1 VTTLMD
7 GAGFEFIVVEYAVNG
22 ASDDKVARFAGDH
35 DAPELDGM
43 DVEYVD
49 GGDVDAVA
57 RAIANQWTP
66 SHPAATVWR
75 VKVHTSD
82 GRRATAWDPE
92 SVIRRALAA
101 LPARE
106 ETVAKLGLLTTKL
119 HWILQP
125 YMRLLGDVGPEYRAL
140 VYGAEVFF
148 AAVNAFGTVG
158 TDVYGH
164 NLDAMGSSARRA
176 ADVADEARMADR
188 RPR

>member
-1 VTTLMD
+1 MD
-7 GAGFEFIVVEYAVNG
+7 GAQFDLTVVEYAVDG
-22 ASDDKVARFAGDH
+22 ASDDKVARFAGNH

-43 DVEYVD
+43 DFGDVD
-49 GGDVDAVA
+49 DYDVDAVA
-57 RAIANQWTP
+57 RTIAEQWTP
-66 SHPAATVWR
+66 RHPAATVWR
-75 VKVHTSD
+75 VKVRTSN
-82 GRRATAWDPE
+82 GYRATAWDPAT
-92 SVIRRALAA
+92 VTRRALAA

-125 YMRLLGDVGPEYRAL
+125 YTRLLGDVGPEYRAL

-164 NLDAMGSSARRA
+164 NLDAMGSSARHA

>member
-1 VTTLMD
+1 MD
-7 GAGFEFIVVEYAVNG
+7 GAEFDFTVVEYAVDG

-35 DAPELDGM
+35 DAPELDG
-43 DVEYVD
+43 VD
-49 GGDVDAVA
+49 FDGVDNDDIEAVA
-57 RAIANQWTP
+57 RAIAEQWTP
-66 SHPAATVWR
+66 CHPAATVWR
-75 VKVHTSD
+75 VKVRTSN
-82 GRRATAWDPE
+82 GYHATAWDPA

-119 HWILQP
+119 RWILQP
-125 YMRLLGDVGPEYRAL
+125 YTRLLGDVGPEYRAL

-164 NLDAMGSSARRA
+164 NLDAMGSNARHA
-176 ADVADEARMADR
+176 VDIADQARMADR

>member
-1 VTTLMD
+1 MLMD
-7 GAGFEFIVVEYAVNG
+7 GAEFGFTVVEFAVDG

-35 DAPELDGM
+35 DSPELDGM
-43 DVEYVD
+43 DF
-49 GGDVDAVA
+49 GDVDADDIEAVA
-57 RAIANQWTP
+57 RTIAEQWTP

-75 VKVHTSD
+75 VKVRTSS
-82 GRRATAWDPE
+82 GYRATAWDPA

-119 HWILQP
+119 RWILQP
-125 YMRLLGDVGPEYRAL
+125 YTGLLGDVGPEYRAL

-164 NLDAMGSSARRA
+164 NLDAMGSNARHA
-176 ADVADEARMADR
+176 VDVADQARMMDR
-188 RPR
+188 RRR